1 MRDIHPFYAFRVVRW
16 NEVFANCNSYSV
28 PQPDVTLNDNIQ
40 PSWPESLFK
49 VFNPGRIDEGVG
61 GHETGDAGEP
71 SGCDVAVEGAL
82 TVQAASTAERV
93 SVWRK
98 ESGAYSPL
106 RYAHVQR
113 HGIEIMSGINDV
125 NPSLRTVF
133 IKGPDGAIIELL
145 QRLPR
150 P

>member
-1 MRDIHPFYAFRVVRW
+1 MRF
-16 NEVFANCNSYSV
+16 
-28 PQPDVTLNDNIQ
+28 
-40 PSWPESLFK
+40 
-49 VFNPGRIDEGVG
+49 FNPGRIDEGLG
-61 GHETGDAGEP
+61 GHESGDAGEP
-71 SGCDVAVEGAL
+71 SDCDVAVEGAL
-82 TVQAASTAERV
+82 TVQAASKAEWV
-93 SVWRK
+93 SAWRK
-98 ESGAYSPL
+98 ESGAYTPL